1 MNTLQKLRKKEREE
15 RKQLIIDS
23 ALELLTQKEIQN
35 ITMREIA
42 ETVGVSNASI
52 YRYFSNRDDIL
63 VEALMFHIKKIEELF
78 IKKMQSRNLSLE
90 DLALVSV
97 DYLLENNAV
106 FQMMVLMITG
116 QLEPTDIKHY
126 NTMQRHFLDIME
138 QAIHQ
143 VDIGVEK
150 RMLTHAIYASVIGAV
165 MAFKNY
171 PNRTPHEIRHHI
183 YRIVHI
189 ISKVFTA
196 NQIPQPAFNL
206 TPSLE

>member
-1 MNTLQKLRKKEREE
+1 MNTLQKLRKKERKE

-23 ALELLTQKEIQN
+23 TLELLTQKEIQN
-35 ITMREIA
+35 ITMRDIA
-42 ETVGVSNASI
+42 EAVGVSNASI

-78 IKKMQSRNLSLE
+78 IKKMQSSNLSLE

-126 NTMQRHFLDIME
+126 NSMQRHFLDIME

-150 RMLTHAIYASVIGAV
+150 RLVTHAIYASVIGTV

-171 PNRTPHEIRHHI
+171 PNRMPHEIRHHI

-189 ISKVFTA
+189 ISKVFTTT
-196 NQIPQPAFNL
+196 QSPQPAFDL